1 MLKNLMPLTGAGGGE
16 VPPALY
22 HGPGRLS
29 QREGG
34 RTGSQSLEVGHHQG
48 EQYSHRCSLSVGQWI
63 TVVGH
68 TVSSPGHLGGSHGLD
83 TAAFSLLANLLVRKV
98 CLVQLLLVLFA

>member
-1 MLKNLMPLTGAGGGE
+1 MLWTGAGGGE

-22 HGPGRLS
+22 HSPGRLS

-34 RTGSQSLEVGHHQG
+34 RTGSQSLEVGHHQDV
-48 EQYSHRCSLSVGQWI
+48 QYSHKCSLSVGQWI

-68 TVSSPGHLGGSHGLD
+68 SCCRSLHLVIWAGHM
-83 TAAFSLLANLLVRKV
+83 V
-98 CLVQLLLVLFA
+98 